1 MSVPRRQASQP
12 PGATALRRGGKGRGR
27 QPNRAQLRAVEARS
41 RAAGGA
47 ETAAVTAESAADV
60 RRTRTQGS
68 VRGEAVGQARARA
81 VARPVVLTREEEYH
95 YIRGD
100 LHRLLITAGA
110 LLLLMLVLL
119 LIVRV

>member
-1 MSVPRRQASQP
+1 MPRRQASQP
-12 PGATALRRGGKGRGR
+12 PGATAARRGGKGRGR

-41 RAAGGA
+41 RAAADA
-47 ETAAVTAESAADV
+47 ETAIATAESAADA
-60 RRTRTQGS
+60 RRTTTHGS
-68 VRGEAVGQARARA
+68 MRGEAVGRTRARA
-81 VARPVVLTREEEYH
+81 VARPVVLTRQEEYH

-119 LIVRV
+119 LILRV